1 MNVLLL
7 YYHGPTSRERLEVI
21 LEELV
26 FCLAQCN
33 THLAHHHGIHVAQS
47 HQWDLVHAVCTHH
60 LATSPAVVL
69 CVRACVRA
77 CVCVCVCERERE
89 VRTIAAGKQLFSE
102 NTKTAIKVQLYWCIY
117 HTR

>member
-47 HQWDLVHAVCTHH
+47 HQWDLVHAVRTHH

-69 CVRACVRA
+69 CVCM
-77 CVCVCVCERERE
+77 CVCERERE
-89 VRTIAAGKQLFSE
+89 VRMIAAGKQLFSE
-102 NTKTAIKVQLYWCIY
+102 NTPKRQ
-117 HTR
+117 